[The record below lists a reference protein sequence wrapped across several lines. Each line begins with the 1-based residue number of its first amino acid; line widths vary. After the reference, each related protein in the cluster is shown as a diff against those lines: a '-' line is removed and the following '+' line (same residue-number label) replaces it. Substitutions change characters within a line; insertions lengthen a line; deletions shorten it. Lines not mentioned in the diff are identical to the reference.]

1 MDVLLHYIYYGSKK
15 GYNPSPLFNS
25 DEYIKLNPDLK
36 SLKINPLIHYLLY
49 GKSENRKISLPHH
62 ENIPQFENK
71 NITTKPKRNK
81 TKNRKIKGLFN
92 KPSKDKLSGWAA
104 EIGNNHPINVIISID
119 NIKFTIKPS
128 NYRADLKRN
137 GINEGKHAFKFT
149 IPMDFLDGIEH
160 EILLKDTDGFILD
173 KLTFKWQQ
181 WKILQIIL

>member
-1 MDVLLHYIYYGSKK
+1 M
-15 GYNPSPLFNS
+15 
-25 DEYIKLNPDLK
+25 
-36 SLKINPLIHYLLY
+36 
-49 GKSENRKISLPHH
+49 
-62 ENIPQFENK
+62 
-71 NITTKPKRNK
+71 
-81 TKNRKIKGLFN
+81 FN

-173 KLTFKWQQ
+173 KLTFKWQKPDFENKFSRYTSYSITNPIVAFPFNESDKKIFATMENSNTK
-181 WKILQIIL
+181 WKICKLSYKTST